1 MRTRFAPSP
10 TGMLHIG
17 GLRTALFAYLV
28 ARQTKGSFL
37 LRIEDT
43 DQERSVEGAI
53 ENILR
58 TLHWAGIPP
67 DEGVLLEQGTVTQK
81 GSKGPY
87 IQSER
92 LALYRKY
99 ADELLASGKAYPCF
113 CSTERLDR
121 MRKDQQAHKQAPMYD
136 RKCLGLSKEVAA
148 SRIAAGEKYVIRM
161 EIPRS
166 SAVTFTDD
174 IRGFVSF
181 EGETIDDQV
190 LLKSDGFP
198 TYHLAHVVDDHLM
211 DIDMV
216 IRGEEWLSS
225 LPKHLLLFEYLGWK
239 APRYAHV
246 PLLLNAD
253 RSKLS
258 KRQGDVAAEDY
269 QAKGYLPEALLNFL
283 ALLGWNPG
291 TEQELFSLS
300 ELIDAFSIERISKA
314 GAIFDHEKLDW
325 IQGQWIRKF
334 TPEEFLQ
341 RIHPYLQKDLPVAC
355 KDPGILAKAILIQ
368 ERLVLLPEAP
378 ETLRFFYEEPTVTME
393 LLANPKQKLTSELV
407 KEILPQLHALLEG
420 IDIKDWNRTM
430 LEEKLRGLVEAKG
443 YKLGQVLWPLRAALT
458 GKPYSPGAFEVAE
471 ALGKEKT
478 LQRIDRSIQI

>member
-28 ARQTKGSFL
+28 AKQTKGSFL

-43 DQERSVEGAI
+43 DQERSVPGAI

-58 TLHWAGIPP
+58 TLHWAGLPP
-67 DEGVLLEQGTVTQK
+67 DEGVLLERGVVVQK

-92 LALYRKY
+92 LSLYRKY

-113 CSTERLDR
+113 CTTERLER

-136 RKCLGLSKEVAA
+136 RKCLGLSKEDAA
-148 SRIAAGEKYVIRM
+148 KRIAAGEKHVIRL

-211 DIDMV
+211 DIDIV

-239 APRYAHV
+239 PPRYAHV
-246 PLLLNAD
+246 PLLLNPD

-269 QAKGYLPEALLNFL
+269 EAKGYLPEALLNFL

-291 TEQELFSLS
+291 TEQEMFSLT

-334 TPEEFLQ
+334 TPEEFLE
-341 RIHPYLQKDLPVAC
+341 RINPYLEKHLPAAF

-368 ERLVLLPEAP
+368 ERLILLPEAP

-393 LLANPKQKLTSELV
+393 LLANAKQKLTPELV
-407 KEILPQLHALLEG
+407 KEILPQLRSVLEG
-420 IDIKDWNRTM
+420 IDVKDWSRTT
-430 LEEKLRGLVEAKG
+430 LETLLRGLVETKG

-458 GKPYSPGAFEVAE
+458 GRPYSPGAFEVAE

-478 LQRIDRSIQI
+478 LQRIDRCL

>member
-28 ARQTKGSFL
+28 AKQTKGSFL

-43 DQERSVEGAI
+43 DQERSVDGAI

-58 TLHWAGIPP
+58 TLHWAGLPP
-67 DEGVLLEQGTVTQK
+67 DEGVLMENGVVVQK

-87 IQSER
+87 IQSQR
-92 LALYRKY
+92 LGLYRKY

-113 CSTERLDR
+113 CTTERLDR

-136 RKCLGLSKEVAA
+136 RKCLGLSKEVVV

-211 DIDMV
+211 DIDIV

-239 APRYAHV
+239 PPRYAHV

-269 QAKGYLPEALLNFL
+269 QTKGYLPEALLNFL
-283 ALLGWNPG
+283 TLLGWNPG
-291 TEQELFSLS
+291 TEQEMFSLA
-300 ELIDAFSIERISKA
+300 ELIDAFSIERVSKA

-341 RIHPYLQKDLPVAC
+341 RIHPYLQKDLPVAS
-355 KDPGILAKAILIQ
+355 KDHDILSKAILIQ
-368 ERLVLLPEAP
+368 ERLILLPEAP

-393 LLANPKQKLTSELV
+393 LLANPKQKLTPELV
-407 KEILPQLHALLEG
+407 KEILPQLHAVLAD
-420 IDIKDWNRTM
+420 IDAKDWNRTI
-430 LEEKLRGLVEAKG
+430 LEERLRALVETKG
-443 YKLGQVLWPLRAALT
+443 YKLGQILWPLRAALT

-478 LQRIDRSIQI
+478 LQRIDACS